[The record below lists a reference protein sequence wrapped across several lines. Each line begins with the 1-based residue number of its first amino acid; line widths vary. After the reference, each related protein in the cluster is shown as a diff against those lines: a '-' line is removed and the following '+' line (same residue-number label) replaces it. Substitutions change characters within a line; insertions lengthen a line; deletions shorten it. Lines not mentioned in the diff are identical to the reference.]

1 MKKKL
6 VIVSG
11 YFNPLHKGHIE
22 YFHLAKQNGE
32 RLLVIVNN
40 DNQRILKGSKAFMN
54 EEERKLII
62 NELKIVDDVVLSIDQ
77 DKSVKESLELVHS
90 KFSKEYDLIF
100 ANGGDQAAQSIPE
113 KETCEKLN
121 IDLIDKMGDKIQSS
135 SWLLNLTEDE
145 N

>member
-11 YFNPLHKGHIE
+11 YFNPLHKGHLE
-22 YFHLAKQNGE
+22 YFHLAKRNGE

-40 DNQRILKGSKAFMN
+40 DNQRILKGSKSFMN

-62 NELKIVDDVVLSIDQ
+62 NELKIVDDVLLSIDQ
-77 DKSVKESLELVHS
+77 DKSVRQSLELVHS
-90 KFSKEYDLIF
+90 KFSKQYDLIF
-100 ANGGDQAAQSIPE
+100 ANGGDQSAQAIPE
-113 KETCEKLN
+113 KEICKKLS
-121 IDLIDKMGDKIQSS
+121 IDLIDRMGDKIQSS
-135 SWLLNLTEDE
+135 SWLLNTTNDE

>member
-40 DNQRILKGSKAFMN
+40 DNQRILKESKAFMN

-62 NELKIVDDVVLSIDQ
+62 NELKIVDYVLLSIDQ
-77 DKSVKESLELVHS
+77 DRSVSKSLELVHS
-90 KFSKEYDLIF
+90 KYSKEYDLIF
-100 ANGGDQAAQSIPE
+100 ANGGDQSSQAIPE
-113 KETCEKLN
+113 KEICQKLN
-121 IDLIDKMGDKIQSS
+121 IDLIDIMGDKIQSS
-135 SWLLNLTEDE
+135 SWLLKKKND
-145 N
+145 

>member
-22 YFHLAKQNGE
+22 YFHFAKQHGE
-32 RLLVIVNN
+32 RLLVIINN

-62 NELKIVDDVVLSIDQ
+62 NELKIVDDVLLSIDQ
-77 DKSVKESLELVHS
+77 DKSVIKSLELLHS
-90 KFSKEYDLIF
+90 KFSKEYHLIF
-100 ANGGDQAAQSIPE
+100 ANGGDQSAKAIPE
-113 KETCEKLN
+113 KEICKKLS
-121 IDLIDKMGDKIQSS
+121 IDLIDGMGDKIQSS
-135 SWLLNLTEDE
+135 SWLLNL

>member
-22 YFHLAKQNGE
+22 YFHLAKQKGE

-40 DNQRILKGSKAFMN
+40 DNQRILKESKAFMN

-62 NELKIVDDVVLSIDQ
+62 NELKIVDYVLLSIDQ
-77 DKSVKESLELVHS
+77 DRSVSKSLELVHS
-90 KFSKEYDLIF
+90 KYSKEYDLIF
-100 ANGGDQAAQSIPE
+100 ANGGDQLSQAIPE
-113 KETCEKLN
+113 KEICHKLS
-121 IDLIDKMGDKIQSS
+121 IDLIDRMGVKIQSS
-135 SWLLNLTEDE
+135 SWLLKKKND
-145 N
+145 

>member
-1 MKKKL
+1 MKNKL

-22 YFHLAKQNGE
+22 YFHFAKQHGE
-32 RLLVIVNN
+32 RLLVIINN

-62 NELKIVDDVVLSIDQ
+62 NELKIVDDVLLSIDQ
-77 DKSVKESLELVHS
+77 DKSVIKSIELVHS

-100 ANGGDQAAQSIPE
+100 ANGGDQSAKAIPE
-113 KETCEKLN
+113 KEICKNNRSLYAF
-121 IDLIDKMGDKIQSS
+121 L
-135 SWLLNLTEDE
+135 
-145 N
+145 

>member
-1 MKKKL
+1 MKNKL

-22 YFHLAKQNGE
+22 YFHFAKQHGE
-32 RLLVIVNN
+32 RLLVIINN

-54 EEERKLII
+54 EGERKLII
-62 NELKIVDDVVLSIDQ
+62 NELKIVDDVLLSIDQ
-77 DKSVKESLELVHS
+77 DKSVIKSLELVHS

-100 ANGGDQAAQSIPE
+100 ANGGDQSVKAIPE
-113 KETCEKLN
+113 KEICKKLS
-121 IDLIDKMGDKIQSS
+121 IDLIDGMGDKIQSS
-135 SWLLNLTEDE
+135 SWLLNL